1 MNFIDLDEFIEGKE
15 GKSVAKI
22 FAIEG
27 ETAFRQM
34 EAENLRLLENIPA
47 SVISLGGGA
56 PCFHDNMTWMKQ
68 NGITVYL
75 KQTPEYLFSR
85 LKSSKAKRPLISGLN
100 KKELFDYISNKL
112 DERRPY
118 YEEADI
124 VIESE
129 DIKPRII
136 EAEIRRFLEIQ

>member
-15 GKSVAKI
+15 GKSVEKI
-22 FAIEG
+22 FASEG
-27 ETAFRQM
+27 ETAFRIM

-56 PCFHDNMTWMKQ
+56 PCFHNNMTWMKQ

-85 LKSSKAKRPLISGLN
+85 LKSSKGKRPLITGLS
-100 KKELFDYISNKL
+100 KKELSDYISNKL
-112 DERRPY
+112 EERRQY
-118 YEEADI
+118 YEKADI
-124 VIESE
+124 IIESAS
-129 DIKPRII
+129 IKSRLM
-136 EAEIRRFLEIQ
+136 EAEIRQFLEKQ